1 MQTKKYLT
9 TIHRGLSC
17 SASAIFGWFF
27 FLNLLSFGSLSSLQ
41 RVYEIV
47 GFFFILLGELIYCEV
62 IIFYFGGL
70 DENTK
75 KEIQKRQTV
84 EIEQNINL
92 SKISKN

>member
-17 SASAIFGWFF
+17 SASAIFSWFF

-41 RVYEIV
+41 RVYEIF
-47 GFFFILLGELIYCEV
+47 GFFFILLGGLIYCEV

-75 KEIQKRQTV
+75 KEIQNRQAV